1 MSIIIVPMV
10 FSVVKSALSR
20 FLKKPRF
27 GGTNCA
33 VTQIE
38 LFPDLSHCI
47 QTVARQE
54 FHNSASKLMAGEYGN
69 EELKQR
75 IELLRAFLEAMDFAK
90 LRRESEEHLTRGEAV
105 RFVIYWK
112 ENKPRYEIIVG

>member
-1 MSIIIVPMV
+1 MLSNTLSPCLKNNR
-10 FSVVKSALSR
+10 FS
-20 FLKKPRF
+20 
-27 GGTNCA
+27 GTNCA

-54 FHNSASKLMAGEYGN
+54 FHNLASKLMAGEYGN

-75 IELLRAFLEAMDFAK
+75 IELLRAFLETMDFAK

-105 RFVIYWK
+105 RFVICWRDG
-112 ENKPRYEIIVG
+112 KPSYEIIVG